1 MIHFINNMAFR
12 DYGYDGQHYE
22 SDDRAIHIQPKLAKQ
37 LFNLKRHLRPGSR
50 KILEFEV
57 NVKEVK

>member
-1 MIHFINNMAFR
+1 MAFR

-22 SDDRAIHIQPKLAKQ
+22 SDDRAIHIQPKLAKK

-57 NVKEVK
+57 NVKEVKV